1 MTVTNALC
9 NTFLK
14 NKRHEGATL
23 RKLRLKP
30 ISNALDKVAE
40 TLKRGVAVNDGSPA
54 DLLSTGST
62 CRRIRYR
69 MFSQPGGL

>member
-23 RKLRLKP
+23 GKLRLEP
-30 ISNALDKVAE
+30 ISNAPDKVAE
-40 TLKRGVAVNDGSPA
+40 TLQRVLP
-54 DLLSTGST
+54 
-62 CRRIRYR
+62 
-69 MFSQPGGL
+69 